1 MKSLFVKIF
10 LFYWVAQALF
20 LLLAIL
26 VTLAVQQRG
35 DFATWQAQQ
44 AKVLATAMQTYEQGG
59 EAPLRHYLDDVRESL
74 HVRVLLFDEQG
85 NELSGRPLPHWADPL
100 KRGELPPPRDIW
112 QRLTPSPFRH
122 QVIASSSGRRYSV
135 FVVLPPGPFGPEGVP
150 TLFILIGILSSG
162 LVCYLLAHYLTS
174 PVVRLRAA
182 TQRLADGD
190 LTARAGDGSGSRR
203 RDEVA
208 QLVRDFDAMAE
219 RLEQSVNAQARL
231 LNDVSHELRS
241 PLARLNVALAL
252 ARQRA
257 GLQAQSALERIELEA
272 DRLNELIGSLLAI
285 ARLENGDEGTRQD
298 PVSLGE
304 LIESIALDA
313 DFEAQMRNCRVE
325 PTIVE
330 DCTVMGSEIL
340 LHRAIENIVR
350 NAIRYTREG
359 TNVQVVL
366 EPNAGAE
373 PAQAIIRVTDSGP
386 GVPEELL
393 GKLFRPFYRVDDAR
407 GRQTGGVG
415 LGLAIAE
422 RAIRLHGGT
431 VTARNRP
438 EGGLLVEIH
447 LPRSGGRIAP
457 EITGSSVSSEP
468 SEATVRSQSN

>member
-59 EAPLRHYLDDVRESL
+59 EGPLRHYLDDVRESL

-85 NELSGRPLPHWADPL
+85 KELSGRPLPHWADPL

-122 QVIASSSGRRYSV
+122 QVIASSSGHRYSV

-285 ARLENGDEGTRQD
+285 ARLENGDDATRQD

-313 DFEAQMRNCRVE
+313 DFEAQMRNCRVQ

-330 DCTVMGSEIL
+330 NCTVMGSEIL

-366 EPNAGAE
+366 EPSAGAE
-373 PAQAIIRVTDSGP
+373 PAQATIRVTDSGP

-431 VTARNRP
+431 VIARNRP
-438 EGGLLVEIH
+438 EGGLLVEIQ

-457 EITGSSVSSEP
+457 EITGSSVSREP

>member
-1 MKSLFVKIF
+1 MKSLFLKIF

-35 DFATWQAQQ
+35 DFATWQTQQ
-44 AKVLATAMQTYEQGG
+44 SRVLATAIQIYEQSG
-59 EAPLRHYLDDVRESL
+59 ETALRRYVDDVRESL

-85 NELSGRPLPHWADPL
+85 TELSGRPLPHWADPM

-122 QVIASSSGRRYSV
+122 QVITSASGHPYSV
-135 FVVLPPGPFGPEGVP
+135 FIVLPPGPFGPEGVP
-150 TLFILIGILSSG
+150 TLFILIGIILSG

-182 TQRLADGD
+182 TRRLADGD
-190 LTARAGDGSGSRR
+190 LTARVGDASSSWRK
-203 RDEVA
+203 DEIS
-208 QLVRDFDAMAE
+208 QLVRDFDTMAE
-219 RLEQSVNAQARL
+219 RLEQSVSAQARL

-252 ARQRA
+252 ARQRS
-257 GLQAQSALERIELEA
+257 GPQAQAALERIELEA
-272 DRLNELIGSLLAI
+272 ERLNELIGSLLAI
-285 ARLENGDEGTRQD
+285 ARLENGSESTQKD
-298 PVSLGE
+298 PVNLGL
-304 LIESIALDA
+304 LIEGIAQDA
-313 DFEAQMRNCRVE
+313 DFEAQMRHCRVE

-359 TNVQVVL
+359 TNVQVQL
-366 EPNAGAE
+366 EPSMGDDS
-373 PAQAIIRVTDSGP
+373 PQAIIRIVDNGP

-422 RAIRLHGGT
+422 RAIRLHRGT
-431 VTARNRP
+431 VIARNRP

-447 LPRSGGRIAP
+447 LPRSSGGSTA
-457 EITGSSVSSEP
+457 EISGTLASN
-468 SEATVRSQSN
+468 EAAEVIVRSQSS

>member
-1 MKSLFVKIF
+1 MKSLFLKIF
-10 LFYWVAQALF
+10 LFYWAAQALF

-44 AKVLATAMQTYEQGG
+44 AKVLATAVQTYDQGG
-59 EAPLRHYLDDVRESL
+59 EAALRRYVDDIRESL
-74 HVRVLLFDEQG
+74 HVRVLLFNDQG
-85 NELSGRPLPHWADPL
+85 VEVSGRPLPRWADPM
-100 KRGELPPPRDIW
+100 KRGEVPPPRDIW

-122 QVIASSSGRRYSV
+122 QTITSASGNRYTA

-150 TLFILIGILSSG
+150 TLFILIGIISSG

-182 TQRLADGD
+182 TRRLADGD
-190 LTARAGDGSGSRR
+190 LSARVGDGSSSRR
-203 RDEVA
+203 RDEIS

-252 ARQRA
+252 ARQRS
-257 GLQAQSALERIELEA
+257 GPQAESALERIELEA

-285 ARLENGDEGTRQD
+285 ARLENGDETTRQD
-298 PVSLGE
+298 PVNLGE
-304 LIESIALDA
+304 LIEGIALDA
-313 DFEAQMRNCRVE
+313 DFEAQMRNCHVE
-325 PTIVE
+325 PVIVE
-330 DCTVMGSEIL
+330 DCSVMGSEIL
-340 LHRAIENIVR
+340 LHRAIENVVR

-359 TNVQVVL
+359 TNVQVLL
-366 EPNAGAE
+366 EPNTEPG
-373 PAQAIIRVTDSGP
+373 PAQAIIRVSDSGP

-431 VTARNRP
+431 VRAHNRP
-438 EGGLLVEIH
+438 EGGLVVEIR
-447 LPRSGGRIAP
+447 LPRSGGVRPA
-457 EITGSSVSSEP
+457 EMNTTRLA
-468 SEATVRSQSN
+468 SEAAEPAARPQGD